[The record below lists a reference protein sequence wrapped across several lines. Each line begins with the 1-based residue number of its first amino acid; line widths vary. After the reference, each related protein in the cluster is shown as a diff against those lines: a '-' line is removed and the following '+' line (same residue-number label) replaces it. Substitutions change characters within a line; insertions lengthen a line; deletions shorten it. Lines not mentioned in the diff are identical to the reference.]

1 MSNERGG
8 EKAGE
13 RRAFMGKPLPYLDV
27 EDLGGKLI
35 VIEGTDGVGRSTQ
48 IASLQKWLEVRGH
61 GVVTTGWTRSPL
73 MAKAINDAKAGHR
86 LNVHTFSLFYAAD
99 FADRLEHEILPAM
112 RAGFVVLADRYVYTV
127 FARAAVRGA
136 DPAWVRKVFSFA
148 PVPDAVFYMKIDV
161 ENLIPR
167 VIHPQQLRSRR
178 LLEEGGSA
186 AWGMDYWESGMDL
199 RLGDDFYDSFV
210 EYQRRLLAEFSGM
223 SKEFG
228 FLSVNAVRSFE
239 DTNRRLKEGI
249 ASVLS

>member
-1 MSNERGG
+1 MSSERP
-8 EKAGE
+8 
-13 RRAFMGKPLPYLDV
+13 AFMGAGLPYVDV
-27 EDLGGKLI
+27 ADLKGKLI

-73 MAKAINDAKAGHR
+73 MSEAIRSAKAGHR
-86 LNVHTFSLFYAAD
+86 LNVNTFSLFYAAD

-136 DPAWVRKVFSFA
+136 DRDWIRKVFSFA

-167 VIHPQQLRSRR
+167 VIHPQQLRFRAGDA
-178 LLEEGGSA
+178 EGPGA

-199 RLGDDFYDSFV
+199 RLGEDFYDSFV
-210 EYQRRLLAEFSGM
+210 EYQRRLLAEFESM

-228 FLSVNAVRSFE
+228 FSSVNATRGLE
-239 DTNRRLKEGI
+239 DTTRRLKEGI